1 MALALVMVSGL
12 SAQCPGPPLLA
23 HEKWNDL
30 QRRLSHYRDIVAFLE
45 FMCFPHRHTHART
58 HMLAHVFRK
67 LSWRF
72 WPEAILSTHKHQ
84 LSSRSTALKVRH
96 HTEKILYTLTLFLH
110 SNSSP
115 SQQLQRGGGYMSKWK
130 ATFFFFFFFWG
141 GKCCCVHWVFSR
153 THPVCAEV

>member
-12 SAQCPGPPLLA
+12 SVL
-23 HEKWNDL
+23 DL
-30 QRRLSHYRDIVAFLE
+30 PSWLMKNGMTYSEDWVTIETLWPFWSSCASHID
-45 FMCFPHRHTHART
+45 TRT

-130 ATFFFFFFFWG
+130 ATFFFFFFFLG